1 VKSFILF
8 LLLLGLSPLNPSLSA
23 QAPGVIVHEDS
34 AYKARILKAAR
45 ALHEKGSLVPME
57 TLQPQLTRSRCD
69 VRFGAPKTRIL
80 RAEEVYDQARNATLS
95 IGKFYRCMKCD
106 KWHTQLAGGYAVTVD
121 GVAATCFHVLESDE
135 EMRDA
140 ALIAADAEGNV
151 YPVLEVLAAN
161 RGADVVLLRTAAS
174 GCRPLALNEG
184 VRPGDRA
191 FCLSNPKELQG
202 FFSLGHVSRF
212 YRHHTGPKQS
222 GGAVF
227 LHVTTDWAAGSSG
240 AAVLDEYG
248 NAIGHVASTRTLL
261 WRDEKP
267 QAGSVQMTLKQ
278 AASAAEVRALGK
290 NPDL

>member
-1 VKSFILF
+1 MKSLVIP
-8 LLLLGLSPLNPSLSA
+8 LLLLGLSPLTHSLLA
-23 QAPGVIVHEDS
+23 QAPGVIVHDDPS
-34 AYKARILKAAR
+34 FKSRVLNAAQ
-45 ALHEKGSLVPME
+45 ALHEKGALVPME
-57 TLQPQLTRSRCD
+57 TLTTQLTRTRCE
-69 VRFGAPKTRIL
+69 VEFTAPKTRVL
-80 RAEEVYDQARNATLS
+80 RAEEVYEQARNAVLS

-106 KWHTQLAGGYAVTVD
+106 RWHTQLAGGYAVTTD
-121 GVAATCFHVLESDE
+121 GVAATCFHVLEPDSE
-135 EMRDA
+135 KRDA
-140 ALIAADAEGNV
+140 YLIASDAAGNV

-161 RGADVVLLRTAAS
+161 RGADVALLQTAAS
-174 GCRPLALNEG
+174 GRRPLALNEG

-212 YRHHTGPKQS
+212 YRQRAGAKQP
-222 GGAVF
+222 GGSVF

-267 QAGSVQMTLKQ
+267 QADNVQMTLKQ

-290 NPDL
+290 TPAP